1 MVNFNKN
8 LDVEVG
14 WEGEKDAIKNCCSF
28 TYIKPVPVLSSDHR
42 FIPELHH
49 QAIPKWL
56 YLFLKNSF
64 EMRVIHVSV
73 PLYSDKLRE
82 LKVKSGK
89 KKTKEAL
96 AVAILHYLSCGWES

>member
-1 MVNFNKN
+1 
-8 LDVEVG
+8 
-14 WEGEKDAIKNCCSF
+14 
-28 TYIKPVPVLSSDHR
+28 
-42 FIPELHH
+42 
-49 QAIPKWL
+49 
-56 YLFLKNSF
+56 
-64 EMRVIHVSV
+64 MRVIHVSV